1 MAGKREGLKVGRYT
15 IEITHRDKVFYPD
28 DGITKGDIV
37 DYYVRIADTMLPY
50 MKDRPVI
57 MHRFIEGITGE
68 AFYQREAGGYFP
80 EWIKRA
86 PMPKEGGVTNYIV
99 CNNAASLVYIAGQ
112 DCITPH
118 LWLSRRDKPDNPDTL
133 IFDLDPSG
141 GDFEAARQAAFLLR
155 ELLDSLGLAVYLK
168 TTGSR
173 GLHVVV
179 PLDRSRD
186 FDFVRTFAQD
196 TGRLVASRRPDNLTV
211 EQRIEKRRGRVYID
225 SMRNNYGQTAVA
237 PYAVRARPGAPVAT
251 PLGWEE
257 LEDKKITST
266 SWDIKTIFKR
276 LETSGDPWKDIYRH
290 ARSITPARKR
300 LDELLRAEKSR

>member
-1 MAGKREGLKVGRYT
+1 MPQKRERLKVGQYT
-15 IEITHRDKVFYPD
+15 IEVTHSDKVFYPD
-28 DGITKGDIV
+28 DGITKGDII
-37 DYYVRIADTMLPY
+37 DYYLHIADTMLPY

-57 MHRFIEGITGE
+57 MHRFINGIKGE
-68 AFYQREAGGYFP
+68 AFYQREAGKYFP
-80 EWIKRA
+80 EWITRA
-86 PMPKEGGVTNYIV
+86 PMEKEGGVTNYVV
-99 CNNAASLVYIAGQ
+99 CNNAASLVYIAEQ

-118 LWLSRRDKPDNPDTL
+118 LWLSRMDKPGNPDTL

-141 GDFEAARQAAFLLR
+141 GEFEWVRTAAFALR

-196 TGRLVASRRPDNLTV
+196 AARLVAARDPERLTV

-237 PYAVRARPGAPVAT
+237 PYSARARNGAPVAA

-257 LEDKKITST
+257 LEDKKMTST
-266 SWDIKTIFKR
+266 SFNIKNIFAR
-276 LETSGDPWKDIYRH
+276 LEKTDDPWKDMYRH
-290 ARSITPARKR
+290 ARTIAPAREQ
-300 LDELLRAEKSR
+300 LDSLPGAKPAP